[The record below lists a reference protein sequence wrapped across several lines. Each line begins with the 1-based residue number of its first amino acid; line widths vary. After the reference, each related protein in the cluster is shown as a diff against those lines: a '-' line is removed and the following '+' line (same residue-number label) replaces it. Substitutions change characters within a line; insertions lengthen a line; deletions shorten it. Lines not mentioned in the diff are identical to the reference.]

1 MISGEANNQYKG
13 IPKKTKSNR
22 TEITYCC
29 RGVAPYTIIEMLK
42 IKTNVK
48 TRTSVPR
55 S

>member
-29 RGVAPYTIIEMLK
+29 RGVAPNTTIEMFRM
-42 IKTNVK
+42 KTMVK
-48 TRTSVPR
+48 TRTSIPR